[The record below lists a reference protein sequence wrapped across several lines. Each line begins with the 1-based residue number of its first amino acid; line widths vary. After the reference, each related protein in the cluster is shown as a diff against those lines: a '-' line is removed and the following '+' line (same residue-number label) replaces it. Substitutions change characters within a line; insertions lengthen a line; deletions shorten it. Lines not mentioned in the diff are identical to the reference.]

1 MKKWLLAPLLF
12 SVLYAGRVLQETWQ
26 NKVRTHEL
34 EYENLPAEVQG
45 FTIFFITDIHR
56 RRVSPALFRKLGLT
70 PDLIIIG
77 GDLAE
82 IGVSAERIRQNL
94 RMLRSYAPVVFVW
107 GNHDLQVGR
116 GWLRPLLEQERISIL
131 EKNVYTLKGTAFAIA
146 SFGEE
151 RFYES
156 YHYPAHVPEADLL
169 IAHNPEAYYR
179 YGPFPKRAAYM
190 LTGHTHGG
198 QIRLFGWGPKLKGGW
213 YREKHQNLFI
223 SNGYGTTTIPL
234 RHGAP
239 AETHLFVL
247 TNGHSYSE

>member
-34 EYENLPAEVQG
+34 EYENLPAEVEG
-45 FTIFFITDIHR
+45 FSIFFITDIHR
-56 RRVSPALFRKLGLT
+56 RRVSPALFRQLERK

-77 GDLAE
+77 GDLTE
-82 IGVSAERIRQNL
+82 LGVPAERVRQNL
-94 RMLRSYAPVVFVW
+94 RLLRSHAPVVFVW

-116 GWLRPLLEQERISIL
+116 RWLRPLLHQEGIEII
-131 EKNVYTLKGTAFAIA
+131 EKQAYTLKESDFTIA

-156 YHYPAHVPEADLL
+156 YRNPALVPEADLL

-179 YGPFPKRAAYM
+179 YGPFSERAVYM

-213 YREKHQNLFI
+213 YSEQNQALFI
-223 SNGYGTTTIPL
+223 SNGYGTTSIPM

-247 TNGHSYSE
+247 TNSHFNSE